1 MKATYPLLLVDS
13 SLMCVSAWNDNGMKS
28 LIDTT
33 RNGIMQPF
41 KVFSPHCYVIPLDLL
56 YRSDFFPGL
65 GWMLTSDLWHELKPK
80 WPSRLYNSFSVID
93 EICLVFGM
101 TG

>member
-1 MKATYPLLLVDS
+1 MDAAAPLLLSDP
-13 SLMCVSAWNDNGMKS
+13 SLLCVSAWNDNGKKD

-33 RNGIMQPF
+33 RYGECEEEREGGREGEGGSREKGQVHF
-41 KVFSPHCYVIPLDLL
+41 KFSDLL

-80 WPSRLYNSFSVID
+80 WPPR
-93 EICLVFGM
+93 
-101 TG
+101 